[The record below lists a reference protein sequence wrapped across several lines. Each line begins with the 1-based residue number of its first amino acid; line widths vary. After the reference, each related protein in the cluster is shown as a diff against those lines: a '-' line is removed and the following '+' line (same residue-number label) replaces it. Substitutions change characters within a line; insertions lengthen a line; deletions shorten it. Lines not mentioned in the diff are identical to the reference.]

1 MFVFGILGLSCKLF
15 PYVSIFFRVCLIPR
29 TLPGW
34 KLMQTFILKPA
45 DSCSAVGSSSS
56 GLGVSEDFLQSII
69 ADVKSVA
76 WYVLG
81 LVVVFVVDVFVG

>member
-1 MFVFGILGLSCKLF
+1 MEADADLHSEAG
-15 PYVSIFFRVCLIPR
+15 
-29 TLPGW
+29 
-34 KLMQTFILKPA
+34 
-45 DSCSAVGSSSS
+45 DSCSSVSSSSS

-81 LVVVFVVDVFVG
+81 LVVVFVVDVFVGQKVR